1 MINPLY
7 HQDDICLSLIVGV
20 SWSDLADLGK
30 RSQNVS
36 TTIILCYE
44 SSVMWYFIKQFRY
57 YLCTYFGWQ
66 QGNLSHYTI
75 VYNLEVLH
83 WMKWQ
88 KKPLIGWLGDTET
101 ASIMLHLFCSSGGFI
116 SHRIC
121 IISGLETI
129 FLLAPEMRQYRE
141 TGTHFSL
148 SHSHKIFIIK
158 RQKYLLFQI
167 SKYLKWTKTLQY

>member
-1 MINPLY
+1 MYVSRKYNFFTE
-7 HQDDICLSLIVGV
+7 LI
-20 SWSDLADLGK
+20 
-30 RSQNVS
+30 
-36 TTIILCYE
+36 Y
-44 SSVMWYFIKQFRY
+44 
-57 YLCTYFGWQ
+57 
-66 QGNLSHYTI
+66 SHYTI
-75 VYNLEVLH
+75 VYNLKVLH

-158 RQKYLLFQI
+158 RQKYLLYQI
-167 SKYLKWTKTLQY
+167 SKYLKWTKTLQYFSVILCSIQVFLSSGMWLWQYGTHLTDYAFVREQE